1 MRCLSPHARYSINVF
16 DAQEQIVTD
25 ARGYAHAVP
34 VGIQVMAN
42 FENTGLLEHEI
53 ELALSS
59 FSFSGLAEGVN
70 PLTKVGVFDTEVYC
84 LKYPERDREEIQAQI
99 EERLRELQKMHPSQF
114 IIAETPT
121 APKPWAKYDDDSIE
135 SVLAVQQ
142 ATGTSPTVVRR
153 YEEENQNRRQ
163 IIEAMTALEGEDV
176 EETPEEIVV
185 ES

>member
-25 ARGYAHAVP
+25 ARGYAHSRP
-34 VGIQVMAN
+34 IGLQVMAN
-42 FENTGLLEHEI
+42 FENTGLLEHEV

-70 PLTKVGVFDTEVYC
+70 PLTKIGVFDTEVFC
-84 LKYPERDREEIQAQI
+84 LKYPENEREEIQAQI
-99 EERLRELQKMHPSQF
+99 EQRLRELQQMHPSQF

-121 APKPWAKYDDDSIE
+121 AAKPWDRYDDDGVEQI
-135 SVLAVQQ
+135 LALQQ
-142 ATGTSPTVVRR
+142 ATGVAPSIVRR
-153 YEEENQNRRQ
+153 YEEENRGRKE
-163 IIEAMTALEGEDV
+163 IIIAMSALEAKSGE
-176 EETPEEIVV
+176 EAEEEIVV

>member
-34 VGIQVMAN
+34 VGLQVMAN

-53 ELALSS
+53 EQALSS

-70 PLTKVGVFDTEVYC
+70 PLTRIGVFDTEVFC
-84 LKYPERDREEIQAQI
+84 LRYSERDRDEIQTQI
-99 EERLRELQKMHPSQF
+99 EERLRELQKLNPSQF
-114 IIAETPT
+114 IIVETPR
-121 APKPWAKYDDDSIE
+121 AEKPWPKYDEDTIE
-135 SVLAVQQ
+135 DVLKVQQ
-142 ATGTSPTVVRR
+142 STGTSPTVVRR
-153 YEEENQNRRQ
+153 YEEENQARPE
-163 IIEAMTALEGEDV
+163 IIEAMAVQEQGEDV
-176 EETPEEIVV
+176 EEEIVV

>member
-25 ARGYAHAVP
+25 ARGYAHSRP
-34 VGIQVMAN
+34 IGLQVMAN

-70 PLTKVGVFDTEVYC
+70 PLTRIGVFDTEVFC
-84 LKYPERDREEIQAQI
+84 LRYPESDREEIQMQI
-99 EERLRELQKMHPSQF
+99 EQRLRELQEMHPSQF

-121 APKPWAKYDDDSIE
+121 AAKPWDRYDEDGVEQI
-135 SVLAVQQ
+135 LAVQQ
-142 ATGTSPTVVRR
+142 ATGISPSVVRR
-153 YEEENQNRRQ
+153 YEEEHQNRKQ
-163 IIEAMTALEGEDV
+163 IIITMSALEAEGGEEV
-176 EETPEEIVV
+176 KEEIVV